1 MENNTIWGYCRVSTK
16 SQKLERQVENLIK
29 YEPQVKILKEKYTG
43 TTTDRPVFNKLLKRV
58 KEGDTIIFDS
68 VSRMSRSADEGFEI
82 YKDLFKKGINLV
94 FLNEP
99 HINTSVYA
107 KALGQRVNLGADTE
121 LIQEVE
127 SFINRVLDILARE
140 QIQIAFNQAENEVK
154 DIQTRVKEGIRTAR
168 EKAEENGEEFKIGRP
183 LGSKCERVNVTEIKQ
198 KIIKYSKDFNGEE
211 KDKDLMSMLGISRN
225 TYYKYKKELKEV
237 LQLKQEYFEQ
247 ILKYEKIKKEA
258 EEGLEKAK
266 TKEVQELWENLIK
279 DCGKSIEEV
288 KNTSDM
294 WDKYNK

>member
-1 MENNTIWGYCRVSTK
+1 MKRGKYTMKNNTIYGYARVSTK
-16 SQKLERQVENLIK
+16 SQKLERQVENLLK

-68 VSRMSRSADEGFEI
+68 VSRMSRDADEGFEI
-82 YKDLFKKGINLV
+82 YKDLFTKGINLV

-107 KALGQRVNLGADTE
+107 KALGQRVDLGADTE

-127 SFINRVLDILARE
+127 TFINRILDILARE
-140 QIQIAFNQAENEVK
+140 QIQIAFNQAEKEVK

-168 EKAEENGEEFKIGRP
+168 EKAEEKGEEFKIGRP

-211 KDKDLMSMLGISRN
+211 KDKDLMAMLGISRN
-225 TYYKYKKELKEV
+225 TYYKYKKELKGA
-237 LQLKQEYFEQ
+237 
-247 ILKYEKIKKEA
+247 I
-258 EEGLEKAK
+258 
-266 TKEVQELWENLIK
+266 
-279 DCGKSIEEV
+279 
-288 KNTSDM
+288 
-294 WDKYNK
+294 